1 MTVCI
6 VIIYIWWCNYTL
18 EHHIV
23 PISHIFTTSI
33 EMKYD
38 LNNNW
43 HHCVPE
49 IDVNSALICCLIPQ
63 HFTRGNSACDLHLKL
78 WSNEHGLSWIISWF
92 LPSKDK
98 CCLQW
103 PETPPL
109 WPGRSIILLSYLAV
123 YRSSWNNQVLFA
135 TPLTVCN
142 SDSALEQV
150 VSSHWSC
157 HTHCSLVEADAFLFC
172 SLSFIVKQPVLCL
185 QHHCLFII
193 PITGCEVHI
202 ELVKQ

>member
-1 MTVCI
+1 
-6 VIIYIWWCNYTL
+6 
-18 EHHIV
+18 
-23 PISHIFTTSI
+23 
-33 EMKYD
+33 MKYD

-63 HFTRGNSACDLHLKL
+63 HSTRGNSACDLHLKL
-78 WSNEHGLSWIISWF
+78 RSNEHGLSWIISWF

-123 YRSSWNNQVLFA
+123 YRSSWNNQALFA

-150 VSSHWSC
+150 VTSHWSC
-157 HTHCSLVEADAFLFC
+157 HTHCSLVEASPCVLILQPIVYREITS
-172 SLSFIVKQPVLCL
+172 SLLTAPLTVYHSSNRLWSSCWTCQAIETPRVWRL
-185 QHHCLFII
+185 
-193 PITGCEVHI
+193 PI
-202 ELVKQ
+202 